1 MIKKILAVVA
11 VAVATLAAVAWAQEA
26 RLDLYR
32 FNPQWFTRGIY
43 VGPEESP
50 NVSATT
56 ANKITRTL
64 GGSISFNFGSK
75 SITCED
81 STAIT
86 VTGAQVSDPCFVGPP
101 DTLDAGG
108 GGNSSFTCYVS
119 AADAVKVRH
128 CASGTADDPN
138 TATFNVRVISAQ

>member
-1 MIKKILAVVA
+1 MTKKIIA
-11 VAVATLAAVAWAQEA
+11 VAAVAIATLAAVAWSQDS

-43 VGPEESP
+43 IGPEASP
-50 NVSATT
+50 NVAATSA
-56 ANKITRTL
+56 NQITRTL
-64 GGSISFNFGSK
+64 GGSISFNFASK

-81 STAIT
+81 SDAIT
-86 VTGAQVSDPCFVGPP
+86 VTGARVSDPCFVGPP

-128 CASGTADDPN
+128 CAAGTADNPN